1 MLFSSFSLDEPTTCA
16 SRTHRMIKLLD
27 EAEDD
32 ELAELEDEEGSKMQE
47 VD

>member
-1 MLFSSFSLDEPTTCA
+1 VLISGFSLDEPTTCA
-16 SRTHRMIKLLD
+16 YRIHRMIKLLD

-32 ELAELEDEEGSKMQE
+32 ELPELEDEEGSKMQE

>member
-1 MLFSSFSLDEPTTCA
+1 
-16 SRTHRMIKLLD
+16 MIKLLD

-32 ELAELEDEEGSKMQE
+32 ELPELEYEEGSKMQE